1 MRKNEQNAKVGKTT
15 LQRQY
20 IFIIIGVIV
29 AALFAIFYFAIYPN
43 LVEKV
48 AGVDYVYN
56 GEYYDGTTLYV
67 TGPYKRADIAKI
79 EIKNSYGIYVLNEKG
94 TGSSK
99 DYTLEGAES
108 VYLDAYSVAG
118 VVVAAGQPITVAADS
133 KHYRA
138 DEYATKDDLA
148 KYGLDEA
155 SDPSW
160 FRVTLTDGSS
170 YRIFIGDKIP
180 TGTNRYAYIE
190 DEARMNVVKNEDG
203 TTSSYYIVYVLDPTT
218 TASLLYGKTSLV
230 SPIVGQY
237 CGNGAYYLTN
247 FELHRFVDGERELI
261 VQITDNDNT
270 ESATSSAF
278 ELKYPR
284 GYMLND
290 TEFQNTV
297 LSVLAYIEAEEVVAL
312 GDEIFTPEVYE
323 KYGLDID
330 KDRIAD
336 GTDKNYIKM
345 SYACL
350 DSNSEDYENTIYISE
365 KQLLA
370 DGSSCYYVYSPDDQ
384 TITKVAEETLEF
396 ASWTAASFTSA
407 RLFFESIGSLDYFSI
422 LSSDKKVDARFTL
435 TGSSLTYHV
444 EATDASGNTP
454 LKTKDGEDLIFD
466 VEYERTKYDTTYT
479 GEFENFRDLY
489 YVLIT
494 RMLDIEE
501 DPVIIS
507 NAVSPVCLI
516 EAQVKTRDKSSQYY
530 KYDGNTKVVE
540 DSSYVTVLYSG
551 GYLVVSNLEGY
562 IGNTK
567 VTYDKAYYDEKT
579 GKYFVKA
586 VDTADSETKPRN
598 YKYSENEQGQTT
610 LVPIFLD
617 LKDATSEYTVTKY
630 EYEFYDIYDEVT
642 NADGTVSKVL
652 NQTYMLV
659 VPNATEMTYRINSDG
674 SEELIAEDRLE
685 IDEKVGSYIRRA
697 SVDKLLSDTTKVLA
711 GESIDKWA
719 VD

>member
-1 MRKNEQNAKVGKTT
+1 MNTNEKKAKVGKTT

-20 IFIIIGVIV
+20 IFIIIGVVI
-29 AALFAIFYFAIYPN
+29 AALFAIFYFAIYPH
-43 LVEKV
+43 LVEKA
-48 AGVDYVYN
+48 AGVDYIYE

-67 TGPYKRADIAKI
+67 TGPYRRAEIAKI
-79 EIKNSYGIYVLNEKG
+79 EIKNSYGTYVLNENG

-99 DYTLEGAES
+99 TYTLEGAEG
-108 VYLDAYSVAG
+108 VILDAYSIAG

-138 DEYATKDDLA
+138 DEYATEADLA
-148 KYGLDEA
+148 KYGLDAA
-155 SDPSW
+155 SDPYW

-190 DEARMNVVKNEDG
+190 DEARRNVVTNEDG

-218 TASLLYGKTSLV
+218 TSSLLYGKTSLV

-237 CGNGAYYLTN
+237 CGNGVYYLTN

-261 VQITDNDNT
+261 VQIGANDNA
-270 ESATSSAF
+270 ESATASAF
-278 ELKYPR
+278 EMKYPR

-290 TEFQNTV
+290 TEFQSTV
-297 LSVLAYIEAEEVVAL
+297 LSVLAYIEAKEVVAL

-350 DSNSEDYENTIYISE
+350 DNNSKDYENTIYISE

-384 TITKVAEETLEF
+384 TISRVADETLEF
-396 ASWTAASFTSA
+396 VSWTAASFTSA

-422 LSSDKKVDARFTL
+422 LSANKKVDARFTL

-444 EATDASGNTP
+444 EATDAAGENP
-454 LKTKDGEDLIFD
+454 IKTAYGKDLIFD
-466 VEYERTKYDTTYT
+466 VEYERTRYDTKYS
-479 GEFENFRDLY
+479 GSFENFRDLY

-494 RMLDIEE
+494 RMLDIDE
-501 DPVIIS
+501 DTVVIS
-507 NAVSPVCLI
+507 DDVSPVCLL
-516 EAQVKTRDKSSQYY
+516 EAQVKMRDKSAQYY
-530 KYDGNTKVVE
+530 KYDGNTRVVE
-540 DSSYVTVLYSG
+540 DNSYVTVMYSG

-598 YKYSENEQGQTT
+598 YKYSKDDNGQTI
-610 LVPIFLD
+610 LVPIYLD

-659 VPNATEMTYRINSDG
+659 VPNATDMTYRINADG
-674 SEELIAEDRLE
+674 SETFVSEDRLE
-685 IDEKVGSYIRRA
+685 LDEKVGSYIRRA
-697 SVDKLLSDTTKVLA
+697 AVDKLLTDTTKVLA